1 MALSD
6 AQKTRLFQILKVPL
20 FDTVGL
26 LHGEGNLNQQPFE
39 SGSSEFQAKA
49 AIEAHLADLAANY
62 SGLETE
68 LKSLLDR
75 YDSLGSQSWVM
86 DAGAIGATSGVT
98 LSPASERQE
107 IRDQVIVIV
116 PYYMAHESIQRTGYA
131 PTQVGLDR

>member
-1 MALSD
+1 MALTD

-49 AIEAHLADLAANY
+49 AIESHLADLAANHT
-62 SGLETE
+62 GLETE

-75 YDSLGSQSWVM
+75 YDAIGTQSWTF
-86 DAGAIGATSGVT
+86 DAGSFGATSGMT
-98 LSPASERQE
+98 MSPASERQE

-116 PYYMAHESIQRTGYA
+116 PYYMAHESIQKTG
-131 PTQVGLDR
+131 QKSSCVEMSR